1 MKLDIVRAWKN
12 ETYRQSLSD
21 EQRAALPANPV
32 GELELTDAQ
41 LETAC
46 GGFFGGAGAQLVTF
60 AVECENTVFSL
71 NFNNGE
77 SLFSFPINVCI
88 NNE

>member
-1 MKLDIVRAWKN
+1 MKLDIVHAWKN

-21 EQRAALPANPV
+21 EQRAELPVNPA
-32 GELELTDAQ
+32 GELADAQ
-41 LETAC
+41 LEPVYGGQWCC
-46 GGFFGGAGAQLVTF
+46 GANAQLVTF
-60 AVECENTVFSL
+60 AVECENTLFSV

-77 SLFSFPINVCI
+77 NLFSFPINVCI